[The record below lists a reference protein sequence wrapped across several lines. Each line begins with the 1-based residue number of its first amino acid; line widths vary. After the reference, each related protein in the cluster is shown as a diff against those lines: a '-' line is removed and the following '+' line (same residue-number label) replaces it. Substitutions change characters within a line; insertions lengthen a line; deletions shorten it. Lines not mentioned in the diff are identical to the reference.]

1 MIRALPGDGAIA
13 CTPCGVNWYAAT
25 TEVDVNEPTAEKS
38 AFVEVMPARLNP
50 LITISMAP
58 SPMDDR
64 IRKRRRDAADQRL
77 TSQKTDIVRAI
88 TARIARTTT
97 SPTVISP

>member
-1 MIRALPGDGAIA
+1 M
-13 CTPCGVNWYAAT
+13 
-25 TEVDVNEPTAEKS
+25 NEPTAEKS